1 MLSDISRDLLQR
13 VERELPQ
20 LKALSAERAARKP
33 ADGGWSPKEELGH
46 LIDSAAN
53 NHQRFVRA
61 IIEGEF
67 RGQGYA
73 QDEWVKMQ
81 GYQEMEWPAIVE
93 LWRWYNTLLAHV
105 IGRIP
110 DSRSTARVVIGW
122 DGAKPLGFIIADYVI
137 HMQHHLDHL
146 LSKPIITPYPPPAED
161 VTEAGKTL

>member
-1 MLSDISRDLLQR
+1 MLSEISHDLLR
-13 VERELPQ
+13 RIDRELP
-20 LKALSAERAARKP
+20 ALNAFSPERAAEKP
-33 ADGGWSPKEELGH
+33 GNGGWSPKEELGH

-81 GYQEMEWPAIVE
+81 GYQDMEWRAIVE
-93 LWRWYNTLLAHV
+93 LWRWYNTLLARV

-110 DSRSTARVVIGW
+110 DSRSGARVVIGW
-122 DGAKPLGFIIADYVI
+122 DGAKPLGFIIEDYIV

-146 LSKPIITPYPPPAED
+146 LSRPEITPYPALSES
-161 VTEAGKTL
+161 AKTV